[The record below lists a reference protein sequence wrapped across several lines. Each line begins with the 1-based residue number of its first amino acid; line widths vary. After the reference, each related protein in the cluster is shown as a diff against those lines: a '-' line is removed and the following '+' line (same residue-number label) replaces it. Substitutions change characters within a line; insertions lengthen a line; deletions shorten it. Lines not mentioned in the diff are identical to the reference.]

1 MRIRILDPTAAAP
14 DAASVDEPLAGSVAG
29 KTVGIRLDRAW
40 RSFEWVADEW
50 RAVFE
55 ALGASVKLWVAG
67 GRVGEEGEQ
76 TRAELAAFGSAV
88 DVAVVGLAN

>member
-1 MRIRILDPTAAAP
+1 MRIRILDPTAAPP
-14 DAASVDEPLAGSVAG
+14 DAAPVDEPLAGRIRG

-50 RAVFE
+50 RRAFE
-55 ALGASVKLWVAG
+55 AHGATVKLWVAG
-67 GRVGEEGEQ
+67 GRVGEEGER
-76 TRAELAAFGSAV
+76 TRGELDGFARSV